1 MSAPA
6 AADLAIASDLLAYLN
21 ASVTEFHAVEEA
33 RQRLLAAG
41 FTQLSERQGWEGLQK
56 GGRYFFTRNGSTLV
70 AFAVGAKYEPGNGF
84 MMAGAHTDSPCFKL
98 KPVSKSVKS
107 GYGMVNCEPYGGL
120 LHHTWFDRDL
130 SVAGRVLVREGDTL
144 VHRLVS
150 VPKPILRIPMLA
162 IHLQRDLSTA
172 GFNPN
177 KQTQCTP
184 LLATSI
190 KQKLEG
196 SSGEAAGGEAAAAGN
211 GAAADV
217 SAAARHHPLLLRL
230 LAKELGCRPE
240 DIVDFDLNVIDTQP
254 GVIGG
259 GEDEFIFCG
268 RLDNLCMSYCSL
280 QALIDTCGSAED
292 LAEETGVRAIALFDN
307 EEVGSDSA
315 QGAGSPVMRDCITR
329 VTQLLAGGAEGAV
342 QRAMRASFLISADM
356 AHALHPNYA
365 DKHDPDLAPKLGSGL
380 VLKHNVNQRYATTSI
395 SATLFREV
403 CRRAGVPT
411 AEFAVRSDMACGS
424 TIGPILASGL
434 GVRTVDIGVPQLAMH
449 SIREMC
455 TVVDAAHGLRA
466 FTAFFKTISEL
477 DRTVDPD
484 TLPPPDIRGTL
495 REPACGHV
503 H

>member
-1 MSAPA
+1 MGGPPS
-6 AADLAIASDLLAYLN
+6 AADQKIATDMLSFLN
-21 ASVTEFHAVEEA
+21 AGLTEFHAVDA
-33 RQRLLAAG
+33 AVQRLKAAG
-41 FTQLSERQGWEGLQK
+41 FTELSERQGWEVQR
-56 GGRYFFTRNGSTLV
+56 GGRYFFTRNSSTLV
-70 AFAVGAKYEPGNGF
+70 AFAVGQKYEPGNGF
-84 MMAGAHTDSPCFKL
+84 MMVGAHTDSPCFKL
-98 KPVSKSVKS
+98 KPVSKSFKS

-130 SVAGRVLVREGDTL
+130 TVAGRVLVKQGDRM
-144 VHRLVS
+144 VHKLVS

-190 KQKLEG
+190 SKKL
-196 SSGEAAGGEAAAAGN
+196 SAAPAGDGVAPAAAVAAAAGDQ
-211 GAAADV
+211 GL
-217 SAAARHHPLLLRL
+217 AARHHPLLLRL
-230 LAKELGCRPE
+230 LSKELGCE
-240 DIVDFDLNVIDTQP
+240 VDDIVDFELNVIDTQA
-254 GVIGG
+254 GVVGG

-268 RLDNLCMSYCSL
+268 RLDNLCMSYCCL
-280 QALIDTCGSAED
+280 QALVDTCANAEA
-292 LAEETGVRAIALFDN
+292 LADETGVRAIALFDN

-329 VTQLLAGGAEGAV
+329 VTQLLAEGAEGAV
-342 QRAMRASFLISADM
+342 QRAMRNSFLISADM

-365 DKHDPDLAPKLGSGL
+365 DKHDPELAPRLGSGL
-380 VLKHNVNQRYATTSI
+380 VLKHNVNQRYATNAV

-424 TIGPILASGL
+424 TIGPILAAGL

-455 TVVDAAHGLRA
+455 MVSDAANGLRA
-466 FTAFFKTISEL
+466 FTAFFETISEL